1 MKEFKFYQD
10 IKVTIW
16 KRQSFCLLANTEEEA
31 IQQAERYKT
40 QDVTD
45 SFLDIT
51 CIDLIETEEI
61 MLPTENDGQHTIEL
75 YLKCSKMFLG
85 GNMEE
90 PDSKLVLVD

>member
-1 MKEFKFYQD
+1 
-10 IKVTIW
+10 
-16 KRQSFCLLANTEEEA
+16 
-31 IQQAERYKT
+31 
-40 QDVTD
+40 
-45 SFLDIT
+45 
-51 CIDLIETEEI
+51 